1 LLLPTTGWSSADLTN
16 HQIRRSREE
25 GKQSNQERAFDSGG
39 MREKREREREREKG
53 GIFVCY
59 VARSHSELRATLLG
73 FDQRVARNGNP
84 KVTNRD
90 AATLTPHTISLV
102 WK

>member
-1 LLLPTTGWSSADLTN
+1 M
-16 HQIRRSREE
+16 EE

-39 MREKREREREREKG
+39 MREKREREREKG

-73 FDQRVARNGNP
+73 FDQRVDRNGNP

>member
-25 GKQSNQERAFDSGG
+25 GEQSNQERAFDSGR
-39 MREKREREREREKG
+39 MREKREREREKV

-73 FDQRVARNGNP
+73 FDQRMARNGNP
-84 KVTNRD
+84 KVTNRN